1 MIALKDYQ
9 QRSLDAARDFLR
21 RCGQGKIPAEA
32 FATVRGDDG
41 VPYLPV
47 HAAGLEKAMPYF
59 CLRVPTGGG
68 KTLLGCHLAGI
79 ALDELLHAESGIV
92 LWLVPSNTILQQTA
106 DALRDPSH
114 AYRRA
119 LETSCAGPV
128 EVLTI
133 EEALRMSRAT
143 VTGQTVVIVATI
155 QAFRVEDKT
164 GRKVYAQSGSFQ
176 EHLQNLPMH
185 KTEVLLR
192 NEEGHPTPSL
202 VNVLRLH
209 RPVVIVDEAHNAR
222 TLRSFDALANVR
234 PSCVIELT
242 ATPSTGADEIVD
254 GKKEKMPP
262 SNVLHRVSAAELK
275 AAEMIKL
282 PLRVMT
288 RHPSQRDTLLA
299 EAVAL
304 RADLERLAAAEAQA
318 TGVYLRPIMLL
329 QAVRVDECEPLREK
343 LATGHNIPRE
353 QVVISTGAVDELKDI
368 DDVASPKSPVRFIIT
383 VQKLREGWDCPSAYV
398 LCSLKETRS
407 DTAIE
412 QLVGRILRQPGAKL
426 KQHPDLNC
434 AYAFSVSP
442 SIHDVL
448 FELKAALE
456 HNGFTTAEAERIII
470 PLPQGTMPLGAQP
483 QTVTLLPA
491 KEIDMTAAE
500 QSSAVSAG
508 KVRVQ
513 PESGAITVLVPLGDD
528 ELGELIEC
536 AKTPEARERLE
547 AAAETVRAA
556 DKVFGGSGASH
567 EPSPWQRG
575 VEFVV
580 PRLAVEEQGELFEFE
595 RTLLLE
601 HPWRLSEKDA
611 SLPETYNPLER
622 PRGRQGVIDIQA
634 TGAVTTQVQEE
645 SSGDFVVTLRQ
656 DVLPIDTRGDWTS
669 EALVAWL
676 DRHIRHQDIPPG
688 ESAAFLRKVINGL
701 VARHDIEDISL
712 LALDRFRLRDVVA
725 ARIEQHRAEESKAAF
740 QQWLMPESGLKASAQ
755 CAVDFR
761 RMIYEPGMFYDGG
774 FVFRKHYFGPRPG
787 DLTEKKADGS
797 RTAEMR
803 CAEFLDGLPEVETWV
818 RNLPRRATSFRLQT
832 SKDWFYPDFVC
843 LLKDGRILVVE
854 YKGDHLWDEAQEKRD
869 VGAVWESRSDG
880 KCIFVMPRAGD
891 MEALITQK
899 ISGDR

>member
-1 MIALKDYQ
+1 MIALKEYQ
-9 QRSLDAARDFLR
+9 QRCLDPARDFLS
-21 RCGQGKIPAEA
+21 RCGAGESPRAA
-32 FATVRGDDG
+32 FASVRGEDG

-47 HAAGLEKAMPYF
+47 SARGLEEAMPYF

-79 ALDELLHAESGIV
+79 AIDELLHAERGVV

-119 LETSCAGPV
+119 LETACAGPV

-143 VTGQTVVIVATI
+143 VSGQTVVIVATI

-176 EHLQNLPMH
+176 EHLQNLPMN
-185 KTEVLLR
+185 KTEGLLR
-192 NEEGHPTPSL
+192 DESGGVVPSL

-222 TLRSFDALANVR
+222 TLRSFDALANVG
-234 PSCVIELT
+234 PACVIELT

-282 PLRVMT
+282 PLRVIT
-288 RHPSQRDTLLA
+288 RHPGQRETLLA

-304 RADLERLAAAEAQA
+304 RADLERLAAAETQA

-329 QAVRVDECEPLREK
+329 QAVRVDECEALREK
-343 LATGHNIPRE
+343 LVTDHNIPRE
-353 QVVISTGAVDELKDI
+353 QVVISTGALDELKDAGN
-368 DDVASPKSPVRFIIT
+368 VAGAKSPVRFIIT

-434 AYAFSVSP
+434 AYAFSVSA

-456 HNGFTTAEAERIII
+456 HNGFTAAEAERIII
-470 PLPQGTMPLGAQP
+470 PLPQGTLPLGAQP
-483 QTVTLLPA
+483 QTVTFQPA
-491 KEIDMTAAE
+491 KEIDIAAVE
-500 QSSAVSAG
+500 RSTVVAIG

-513 PESGAITVLVPLGDD
+513 PESGAITVLVPLAD
-528 ELGELIEC
+528 EELNELVQC
-536 AKTPEARERLE
+536 TKTAEAREKLE
-547 AAAETVRAA
+547 AAAETVRETDRA
-556 DKVFGGSGASH
+556 FGGGGATH
-567 EPSPWQRG
+567 EPSPWQRW
-575 VEFVV
+575 VAFSV
-580 PRLAVEEQGELFEFE
+580 PRLAVKEQGELFEFE

-611 SLPETYNPLER
+611 TLPESYNPLER
-622 PRGRQGVIDIQA
+622 PFGRQGVIDIQA
-634 TGAVTTQVQEE
+634 SGTVTTQVQEA

-656 DVLPIDTRGDWTS
+656 DVLPIDSRADWS
-669 EALVAWL
+669 AEALVAWL

-688 ESAAFLRKVINGL
+688 ESAAFMRKVINGL
-701 VARHDIEDISL
+701 MARYDIQDINL

-725 ARIEQHRAEESKAAF
+725 TRIEQHREEESKAAF
-740 QQWLMPESGLKASAQ
+740 QQWLMPSSGLTTSEE

-761 RMIYEPGMFYDGG
+761 RMVYEPGTYYDGS
-774 FVFRKHYFGPRPG
+774 FIFRKHYFGPRPG
-787 DLTEKKADGS
+787 DLLEKRSDGT

-803 CAEFLDGLPEVETWV
+803 CAEFLDGLAAVDTWV
-818 RNLPRRATSFRLQT
+818 RNLSRRSTSFRLQT

-843 LLKDGRILVVE
+843 QLNDGRILVVE
-854 YKGDHLWDEAQEKRD
+854 YKGDHLWENAQEKRD
-869 VGAVWESRSDG
+869 VGAVWESRSNG
-880 KCIFVMPRAGD
+880 KCLFVMPRAGD
-891 MEALITQK
+891 MDDVIRQK
-899 ISGDR
+899 IGR